1 MFKIPVLGLN
11 LSPRDQPSLSE
22 ASAGDRAHAV
32 GPRCLDDAWSVELDF
47 REGQQL
53 GELIFQESQVGKD
66 LKPNTLWSSN
76 VAMENPPFIEYGPF
90 KTRISKIS
98 DCYA

>member
-66 LKPNTLWSSN
+66 QNLILSGHQTWQW
-76 VAMENPPFIEYGPF
+76 
-90 KTRISKIS
+90 KILHL
-98 DCYA
+98 